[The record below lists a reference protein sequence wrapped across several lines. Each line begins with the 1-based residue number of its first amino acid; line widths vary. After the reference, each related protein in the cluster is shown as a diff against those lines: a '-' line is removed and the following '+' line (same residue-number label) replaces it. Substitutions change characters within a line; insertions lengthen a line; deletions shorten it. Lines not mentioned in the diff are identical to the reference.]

1 MVQGVG
7 CGVKG
12 ARVQGLGFRD
22 PSLGCRVQRVQ
33 GSGFMIQGSGFR
45 VQDSGF
51 KVQRVQGLVSMEE
64 RTYPEHLHLDVALSN
79 PPP

>member
-1 MVQGVG
+1 MQGVG

-12 ARVQGLGFRD
+12 ARGSGYRFQGSGYRVWAVGFR
-22 PSLGCRVQRVQ
+22 GFRVQ
-33 GSGFMIQGSGFR
+33 GSWFR
-45 VQDSGF
+45 VQDSRF
-51 KVQRVQGLVSMEE
+51 KVQRVQGLGSMEE

>member
-12 ARVQGLGFRD
+12 A
-22 PSLGCRVQRVQ
+22 Q
-33 GSGFMIQGSGFR
+33 GSGYRFQGSGFR
-45 VQDSGF
+45 VWAVGF
-51 KVQRVQGLVSMEE
+51 RGFRVQGLGCRVQSVQGSGFGVQGSGLGSMGE